1 MEPVGK
7 NKTFWRQL
15 SIFQPVVGVCFCVF
29 LLQNEL
35 QLWSQAMDRAIH
47 KAEEAESGPSGARA
61 RSLPPPSSSTT
72 TTSSSSSAALPEPT
86 SAKKEKEKMFSRFAK
101 KKWEKK
107 VWGAVGAKGGGRLGA
122 GAGGQWG
129 RLETEIHVCVQSA
142 LANLFNH

>member
-1 MEPVGK
+1 MEPIGK

-29 LLQNEL
+29 SLQNEL

-107 VWGAVGAKGGGRLGA
+107 VWGAVGAKGGGRLGC
-122 GAGGQWG
+122 GGRG
-129 RLETEIHVCVQSA
+129 PMRPPGDRDSCLCTIS
-142 LANLFNH
+142 FSKPF